1 MFGFFNFLH
10 IPIIPVDNTEQRVLA
25 LEKQL
30 AEARTLL
37 EKIVVVDGQ
46 DKGVVLKDTESP
58 TYYEHAVEGWVYKYQ
73 HFSQLGDAL
82 IELHEKL
89 KQD

>member
-10 IPIIPVDNTEQRVLA
+10 MPIIPVDNTEQRVLA
-25 LEKQL
+25 LEKKL
-30 AEARTLL
+30 AEARRLL
-37 EKIVVVDGQ
+37 EEIVIVEGE

-58 TYYEHAVEGWVYKYQ
+58 TYYEPKVEGMVYIHQ

-82 IELHEKL
+82 IELHETL
-89 KQD
+89 KD